1 MCETKCSREAI
12 QDQRKEK
19 MIMTQVTT
27 ELQEKLAHAITGK
40 VLFDEPLSSYTTIR
54 VGGPADIL
62 AFPSSVEEVQQ
73 LLLLADEAHLPV
85 FVFGWGSNLLVRDGG
100 IRGLVINLS
109 EGLREI
115 TRLESDQ
122 GDRVQIKVGT
132 GIKIPGLLDK
142 LIKEGLTGMEF
153 MAGIPATIGG
163 ALWMNAGTP
172 EGEIG
177 QVVHSV
183 TYLSKK
189 GRLHTVLRKDCGF
202 SYRHSDFPAGAV
214 LVEAVLNLHRGDPEQ
229 IRSAIDAKKSR
240 RVETQPLNLPNLG
253 SVFKNP
259 SKRQQAGRL
268 IEDAGLKSIRV
279 GQARISAK
287 HGNFIVN
294 EGEAKAKEVLALIG
308 LIKDKVKEKC
318 HVRLETEVRVVGQD
332 LPC

>member
-1 MCETKCSREAI
+1 MNQVTAEL
-12 QDQRKEK
+12 KEK
-19 MIMTQVTT
+19 F
-27 ELQEKLAHAITGK
+27 ANAITGK
-40 VLFDEPLSSYTTIR
+40 VLFDEPLSAHTTIR

-62 AFPSSVEEVQQ
+62 AFPRSLEETQR
-73 LLLLADEAHLPV
+73 LLRLADDARLPV

-109 EGLREI
+109 SGLQEI
-115 TRLESDQ
+115 SRLEAQD
-122 GDRVQIKVGT
+122 GDRVQLKVGA
-132 GIKIPGLLDK
+132 GVKIPGLLEMM
-142 LIKEGLTGMEF
+142 IKEGLTGLEF
-153 MAGIPATIGG
+153 MAGIPATVGG

-183 TYLSKK
+183 SYLSKK
-189 GRLHTVLRKDCGF
+189 GRLHTLLRKDCGF
-202 SYRHSDFPAGAV
+202 RYRHSEFPSGAV
-214 LVEAVLNLHRGDPEQ
+214 LIEAVLNLHQGDPEQ
-229 IRSAIDAKKSR
+229 IRSAIEVKKGK
-240 RVETQPLNLPNLG
+240 RVDTQPLNLPNLG

-294 EGEAKAKEVLALIG
+294 EGQAKAKEVLALIG
-308 LIKDKVKEKC
+308 LVKDKVREKC